1 LYFAQFPVPLYLL
14 SDMKLVIVES
24 PAKAK
29 TIEKYLKDI
38 DSSGDFVVRAS
49 VGHVRDL
56 PKNNKKAIDIEAGFV
71 PHYEVVPGKADV
83 IHELKT
89 LAKKAKEV
97 ILATDPD
104 REGEAI
110 AWHIQDELGL
120 KKPERIVFHEITK
133 EAIAEA
139 LAHPRHIDENLRQ
152 AQEARRVLDR
162 LVGYDLSGLIW
173 KKVRYGLSAGRVQS
187 PALRIL
193 MEREREIRAFVPQT
207 FYIVEAD
214 TKTKKQAALHL
225 TANRELGDK
234 ADADAVIE
242 LVKKEGLEIQGVAET
257 EAKRTTRAPF
267 TTSTLQQTASSRLGF
282 SPGNTM
288 RIAQKLYEA
297 GHITYMRTDSTTLGK
312 PAQAAI
318 LKHVEKKY
326 GAQYAEP
333 RVFATKSKNAQEAHE
348 AVRPTHIEKE
358 SLGTTPEQKR
368 LYELIWAR
376 TVASQ
381 MTDAKILRTRI
392 TAKTPKTSIVAY
404 EKAHVES
411 HTDEDEMQETEH
423 SSDFV
428 TYTLEFG
435 KEKKKDGTDFVFVV
449 NGSRV
454 LFDGWLKADPMAR
467 GEDVELPEVKEG
479 EALSVID
486 VSSQEKQ
493 TTPPQRYTEAGLIK
507 ELEKR
512 GIGRPSTY
520 ASIMRTLETRGYTVK
535 EGRSLVPTDTGDVV
549 STFLEDNFP
558 TYISDTFTAEMEDE
572 LDDIATG
579 KREYVKTLKDFYT
592 PFLKEVKIKDKE
604 AGKLTDLGPTP
615 AEFVCPICGASM
627 VYKLSR
633 QGKFM
638 SCSRFP
644 DCIGARTET
653 GEVISND
660 PAKPLGTHP
669 TTGENIYVLSGRFG
683 PYVQL
688 GEMPEGKGKS
698 KKAKPKRASI
708 PKEVDPATVT
718 VEQAAHYLALPRTLG
733 QHPETG
739 MDVVANVGRFG
750 PYIALLTKPK
760 ADFRSLKT
768 DSPYDITF
776 ERALEI
782 LKEEKKRRGFRAA
795 KKTA

>member
-1 LYFAQFPVPLYLL
+1 MYDRRYC
-14 SDMKLVIVES
+14 MKLVIVES

-29 TIEKYLKDI
+29 TIERYLKEADA
-38 DSSGDFVVRAS
+38 SGDFVVRAS

-56 PKNNKKAIDIEAGFV
+56 PKSNKKAIDIEGGFV
-71 PHYEVVPGKADV
+71 PHYEVVPGKQEV
-83 IHELKT
+83 IQDLKS
-89 LAKKAKEV
+89 LAKKADEV

-133 EAIAEA
+133 EAIQEA
-139 LAHPRHIDENLRQ
+139 LEHPRHIDENLRQ

-193 MEREREIRAFVPQT
+193 MEREREIRKFVPQT
-207 FYIVEAD
+207 FYVVVAD
-214 TKTKKQAALHL
+214 TKTKKKGSLVL
-225 TANRELGDK
+225 TANRDLGDK
-234 ADADAVIE
+234 QDADKVIE
-242 LVKKEGLEIQGVAET
+242 LVKKEGLTIAGVTET
-257 EAKRTTRAPF
+257 EAKRSTRAPF

-282 SPGNTM
+282 SPANTM

-297 GHITYMRTDSTTLGK
+297 GHITYMRTDSTNLGK

-326 GAQYAEP
+326 GKEYAAP
-333 RVFATKSKNAQEAHE
+333 HVFTTKSKNAQEAHE
-348 AVRPTHIEKE
+348 AIRPTHIEKE
-358 SLGTTPEQKR
+358 SAGSTPEQKR

-376 TVASQ
+376 TAASQ
-381 MTDAKILRTRI
+381 MADAKILRTRI
-392 TAKTPKTSIVAY
+392 TAKTDTNIIAY

-411 HTDEDEMQETEH
+411 HTGDDEIQDIEDQ
-423 SSDFV
+423 SDFV
-428 TYTLEFG
+428 TYELTFG
-435 KEKKKDGTDFVFVV
+435 KAEQKNASDFLFVA
-449 NGSRV
+449 NGSRI
-454 LFDGWLKADPMAR
+454 LFDGWLKADPAAR

-479 EALSVID
+479 ETLNIEEVHAD
-486 VSSQEKQ
+486 EKQ

-520 ASIMRTLETRGYTVK
+520 ASIMRTLEERGYVTK
-535 EGRSLVPTDTGDVV
+535 EGRALIPTDTGDVV
-549 STFLEDNFP
+549 STFLEENFP

-572 LDDIATG
+572 LDDIAQG

-604 AGKLTDLGPTP
+604 AGKLTDLGPAP
-615 AEFVCPICGASM
+615 EEFPCPVCGAPM
-627 VYKLSR
+627 VFKLSR

-644 DCIGARTET
+644 ECVGARTET

-660 PAKPLGTHP
+660 PEKPLGTHP
-669 TTGENIYVLSGRFG
+669 ETGENIYVLSGRFG

-688 GEMPEGKGKS
+688 GEMPKGKGSS

-708 PKEVDPATVT
+708 PKEKDPATVSIADA
-718 VEQAAHYLALPRTLG
+718 VHYLALPRTLG
-733 QHPETG
+733 THPETG

-750 PYIALLTKPK
+750 PYIAHLTKPK
-760 ADFRSLKT
+760 ADFRSIKNE
-768 DSPYDITF
+768 SPYDITF

-782 LKEEKKRRGFRAA
+782 LKEVKKPRGFAR
-795 KKTA
+795 KKKAE